1 MLNAVPVRVSGQYL
15 SLFYAVNCFPI
26 INIYIHLHK
35 ASIFAHSHVDKSIK
49 YLTNLP
55 LRYIL
60 NR

>member
-15 SLFYAVNCFPI
+15 SLFCVVNLFPI
-26 INIYIHLHK
+26 INIYIKQH
-35 ASIFAHSHVDKSIK
+35 ICPHSHIK

-55 LRYIL
+55 LRDIL